1 MLEFDET
8 VSERLS
14 LVEAVDHL
22 LNRGVVLVGST
33 TLSLAG
39 VDLVY
44 VGLNLLVSS
53 VESLRLTERH
63 QPPPPASHA
72 VGEGRE
78 VGAGAALHPSAPG
91 LYPASQTR
99 SADLPPP
106 DTTPAVYP
114 LTGLPARVAGDSDER
129 PERGLARLVLTLIEL
144 LRQILERQAL
154 RRTEGEGLTEA
165 EVERMGVA
173 LMELETKMAELRAAF
188 GLSEEDLNLDLG
200 PLGRLL

>member
-1 MLEFDET
+1 MLNFDET

-53 VESLRLTERH
+53 VESLRQMEGQR
-63 QPPPPASHA
+63 PPPP
-72 VGEGRE
+72 
-78 VGAGAALHPSAPG
+78 PG
-91 LYPASQTR
+91 
-99 SADLPPP
+99 
-106 DTTPAVYP
+106 TTPAVYP
-114 LTGLPARVAGDSDER
+114 LTGLPVGVAGDSDER

-154 RRTEGEGLTEA
+154 RRTEGEGLSED

>member
-53 VESLRLTERH
+53 VESLR
-63 QPPPPASHA
+63 QM
-72 VGEGRE
+72 GEG
-78 VGAGAALHPSAPG
+78 VGASDPALHPSTPG

-114 LTGLPARVAGDSDER
+114 LTGPPAPVAGDSDER